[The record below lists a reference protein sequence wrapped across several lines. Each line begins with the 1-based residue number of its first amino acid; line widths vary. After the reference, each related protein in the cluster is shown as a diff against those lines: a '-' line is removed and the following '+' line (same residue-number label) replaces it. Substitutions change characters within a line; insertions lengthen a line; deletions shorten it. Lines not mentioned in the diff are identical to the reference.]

1 MSPLEQAAFVKAY
14 GNNVAAASDEDVAEF
29 VRRYAQGEDLDYSSD
44 YTTIMDAICMWNDG
58 IRFAKAQAKKT
69 LMDNVLD
76 QIKMDVASGD
86 VTAIEE
92 LLTTVDEK
100 IMRGYLAEERIL

>member
-58 IRFAKAQAKKT
+58 IRFAREQANKSIIDKAI
-69 LMDNVLD
+69 D
-76 QIKMDVASGD
+76 QMKIDINRGD
-86 VTAIEE
+86 YTAIAE
-92 LLTTVDEK
+92 LLAMVDEK
-100 IMRGYLAEERIL
+100 YLHGYISEE